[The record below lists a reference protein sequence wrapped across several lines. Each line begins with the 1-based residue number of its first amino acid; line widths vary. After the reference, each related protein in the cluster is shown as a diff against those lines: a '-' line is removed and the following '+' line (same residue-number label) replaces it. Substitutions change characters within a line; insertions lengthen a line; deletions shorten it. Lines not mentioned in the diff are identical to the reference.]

1 MVTLSGFRAIDIT
14 RKLQRAGFVFRRH
27 TGGSHQIWTHPVTGA
42 RATVPFHSRD
52 VPVGTVRAII
62 RQSGLSVAEFLEL

>member
-1 MVTLSGFRAIDIT
+1 MVMLSGFRAIEIT
-14 RKLQRAGFVFRRH
+14 RKLQRAGFVFRRQ

-42 RATVPFHSRD
+42 RATVPFHSGD
-52 VPVGTVRAII
+52 VPVGTVRSII